1 MSKIWLALVCCL
13 TLFTASAQDQA
24 DWLRRMEQAARTIS
38 YRGDF
43 VFVRGDQM
51 RQMRVVHLV
60 DGDGVHQ
67 RVFSLDGP
75 ATETLLGGGQRKHA
89 AVNNYGRLAE
99 TDNLPFTTLLPQ
111 RLQALNN
118 LYQISLGGIERVAE
132 HQAQVIHVEPEDGY
146 RFGFRLWSELG
157 SGLLLRAQMR
167 DAAGQVVEQFSFSSV
182 DLDATGGPVPP
193 TKVKQLQPQAMAT
206 KTGHLTH
213 WRVAKIPRGFALQ
226 SMQRYAGQRQEKVDH
241 LLFSDGLA
249 TVSVFIEPLQDGFEL
264 ANQAINT
271 GVVNALTGTV
281 LDNQVTVMGEVPVAT
296 LSMIL
301 NSLQPEVVPAS
312 KNLASSEASISTDP
326 VESTAPSDLA
336 SQNP

>member
-1 MSKIWLALVCCL
+1 MSRIWLALLCCL
-13 TLFTASAQDQA
+13 TLFNVSAQDQA
-24 DWLRRMEQAARTIS
+24 DWLRRMEQASRTIS

-75 ATETLLGGGQRKHA
+75 ATETLLGGGERKQA
-89 AVNNYGRLAE
+89 AVGTYGRLAE
-99 TDNLPFTTLLPQ
+99 SDNLPFTTLLPQ
-111 RLQALNN
+111 RLQALND

-132 HQAQVIHVEPEDGY
+132 HQAQVINVEPEDGY

-167 DAAGQVVEQFSFSSV
+167 DATGQVIEQFSFSSV
-182 DLDATGGPVPP
+182 DLDATGGVVTAP
-193 TKVKQLQPQAMAT
+193 TEVVRSQPQPQA
-206 KTGHLTH
+206 KTGHWTH

-226 SMQRYAGQRQEKVDH
+226 SMRRYAGQRQEMVDH

-249 TVSVFIEPLQDGFEL
+249 TVSVFIEPLQDGLEL
-264 ANQAINT
+264 ANQAVNT
-271 GVVNALTGTV
+271 GIVNALTGTV
-281 LDNQVTVMGEVPVAT
+281 ADNQVTVIGEVPVAT

-301 NSLQPEVVPAS
+301 NSLQPEGLTAS
-312 KNLASSEASISTDP
+312 EDLASSGASTPTDPAESTDP
-326 VESTAPSDLA
+326 SDSA
-336 SQNP
+336 GR